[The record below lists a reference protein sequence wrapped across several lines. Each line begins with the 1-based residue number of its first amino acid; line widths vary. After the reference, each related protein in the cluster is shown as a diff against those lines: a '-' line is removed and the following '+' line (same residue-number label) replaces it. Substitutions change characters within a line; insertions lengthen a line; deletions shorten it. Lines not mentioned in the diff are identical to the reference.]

1 MIVEAICPG
10 GGHSVAS
17 SACSGPAQ
25 PLSSGTIPVGGDG
38 RAHDSDLWRTAS
50 HEGGHMLCHRYCGLE
65 LGGATL
71 VKGPSYDGLV
81 WGPKSVCA
89 LRGKAAFDAE
99 DAPPAILAA
108 QIAHVISSD
117 LPGPGEPRDA
127 SVVFDVQAQIIC
139 LMGGGAAEA
148 AVFGD
153 RPLRSAASDLASA
166 HALAQIV
173 CRNEGSRS
181 SFIEHCYQE
190 ALAIIEENKPVVL
203 ALAQALIDHPQ
214 RTLDAVEISAVISQ
228 TLAREALAA
237 EQARRAVW
245 RRTIENVTRFT
256 AFDSAVPR

>member
-1 MIVEAICPG
+1 
-10 GGHSVAS
+10 
-17 SACSGPAQ
+17 
-25 PLSSGTIPVGGDG
+25 
-38 RAHDSDLWRTAS
+38 
-50 HEGGHMLCHRYCGLE
+50 MLCHRYCGLE

-81 WGPKSVCA
+81 WGPESVCA
-89 LRGKAAFDAE
+89 LRGKAAFDAD

-117 LPGPGEPRDA
+117 LPGPGEPRDV
-127 SVVFDVQAQIIC
+127 SVFFDVQAQIIC
-139 LMGGGAAEA
+139 QMGGGAAEA
-148 AVFGD
+148 AIFGD

-166 HALAQIV
+166 LALAQIV
-173 CRNEGSRS
+173 CRNEESRS

-214 RTLDAVEISAVISQ
+214 RTLNAAEIDAVISQ

-237 EQARRAVW
+237 EHARRAVW
-245 RRTIENVTRFT
+245 RRTLE
-256 AFDSAVPR
+256 SATSAPPPAIDEVNLRYSSQTGRPVRGRMSQIDARS

>member
-1 MIVEAICPG
+1 MREGICSAIDTAAWNWG
-10 GGHSVAS
+10 SNSGQRSV
-17 SACSGPAQ
+17 
-25 PLSSGTIPVGGDG
+25 LR
-38 RAHDSDLWRTAS
+38 RA
-50 HEGGHMLCHRYCGLE
+50 G
-65 LGGATL
+65 
-71 VKGPSYDGLV
+71 V
-81 WGPKSVCA
+81 GPKSVCA

-203 ALAQALIDHPQ
+203 ARAGPDRSSRAHPQ
-214 RTLDAVEISAVISQ
+214 RRRDRRGDLADVGTRGAGSRASPPRRMAAHPRKRHERPPTIDEVNVRYSSQ
-228 TLAREALAA
+228 TGRPVRGAYVA
-237 EQARRAVW
+237 
-245 RRTIENVTRFT
+245 
-256 AFDSAVPR
+256 D